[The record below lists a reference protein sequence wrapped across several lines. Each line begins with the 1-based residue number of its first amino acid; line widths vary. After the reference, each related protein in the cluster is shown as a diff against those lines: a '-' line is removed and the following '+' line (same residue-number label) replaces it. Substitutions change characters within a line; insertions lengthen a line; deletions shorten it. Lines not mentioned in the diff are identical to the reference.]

1 LRKPRQVH
9 QVLDAVVTAAGEIFT
24 LSRMGWLLGGVL
36 LGSIIGFVPGIGGRT
51 TLAILLPF
59 IVKMDPASALV
70 LIVGIHAI
78 GNTADTIPAILFG
91 IPGSTSATATVMDG
105 YPMAKKGEAER
116 ALGASFLS
124 SGIGGLIGAF
134 TVLATIP
141 MIRPLVLTFGNP
153 EFFMTAI
160 LAIVMIALLTGGAPV
175 KGLIA
180 GCVGLMIG
188 MIGVAPQTGVQR
200 WTFDQLYLSDG
211 IPLIPI
217 ALGVFAI
224 PELIDMTL
232 GRGGT
237 IARAAPAASISTK
250 WQGVKDVARHWWL
263 LVRSSFLGSW
273 IGILPGI
280 GSGSAIWLAY
290 GHAVQ
295 SSKDRDKFGKGDV
308 RGVIA
313 PEAANNASDAGD
325 WCLTLA
331 FGIPGSATMSLVLA
345 AMLLLGLS
353 AGPKMLTDHLDLTLI
368 IVWSLVLANLMA
380 TGFCFVFARQLA
392 GITKLP
398 VHYLFPVLVVLIF
411 LAAYQSTT
419 DWGDL
424 VALLGFSVIGV
435 CMKRFGW
442 PRPPLIV
449 GIVLQRLAETYF
461 FLTTKLYGFAWLAR
475 PLVIVLFVLI
485 VGTIVHAVMRHS
497 RDQARARA

>member
-1 LRKPRQVH
+1 M
-9 QVLDAVVTAAGEIFT
+9 A
-24 LSRMGWLLGGVL
+24 WLFGGVL
-36 LGSIIGFVPGIGGRT
+36 LGSVIGFVPGIGGRT

-141 MIRPLVLTFGNP
+141 MIRPVVLTFGNP

-224 PELIDMTL
+224 PELVDMTL
-232 GRGGT
+232 GGGGT
-237 IARAAPAASISTK
+237 KIAANAQITGTSTK
-250 WQGVKDVARHWWL
+250 WRGVKDVFAHWWL
-263 LVRSSFLGSW
+263 LVRSSFIGSW

-295 SSKDRDKFGKGDV
+295 SSKDKDNFGKGDV

-353 AGPKMLTDHLDLTLI
+353 PGPKMVTERLDLTLI

-380 TGFCFVFARQLA
+380 TGLCFLFTKQLA

-398 VHYLFPVLVVLIF
+398 VHHLFPVLIVLIF

-424 VALLGFSVIGV
+424 VALLGFSAVGIS
-435 CMKRFGW
+435 MKRFGW

-461 FLTTKLYGFAWLAR
+461 FLTIKLYGYSWLTR
-475 PLVIVLFVLI
+475 PVVIVLFVLT
-485 VGTIVHAVMRHS
+485 VWTIVHAVMRHS
-497 RDQARARA
+497 RDKARAKA

>member
-1 LRKPRQVH
+1 
-9 QVLDAVVTAAGEIFT
+9 VLDAIVTATGEIFT
-24 LSRMGWLLGGVL
+24 ISRMAWLFGGVL
-36 LGSIIGFVPGIGGRT
+36 LGSVIGFVPGIGGRT

-105 YPMAKKGEAER
+105 FPMAKKGEAER

-141 MIRPLVLTFGNP
+141 MIRPVILTFGNP

-224 PELIDMTL
+224 PELVDMTL
-232 GRGGT
+232 GGGGT
-237 IARAAPAASISTK
+237 KIAANAQITGTSTK
-250 WQGVKDVARHWWL
+250 WRGVKDVFEHWWL
-263 LVRSSFLGSW
+263 LVRSSFIGSW

-295 SSKDRDKFGKGDV
+295 SSKDKDNFGKGDV

-353 AGPKMLTDHLDLTLI
+353 PGPKMVTERLDLTLI

-380 TGFCFVFARQLA
+380 TGLCFLFTKQLA

-398 VHYLFPVLVVLIF
+398 VHHLFPVLIVLIF

-424 VALLGFSVIGV
+424 VALLGFSAIGIS
-435 CMKRFGW
+435 MKRFGW

-461 FLTTKLYGFAWLAR
+461 FLTTKLYGFSWLTR
-475 PLVIVLFVLI
+475 PVVIVLFVLT
-485 VGTIVHAVMRHS
+485 VWTIVHAVMRHS
-497 RDQARARA
+497 RDKARAKA

>member
-1 LRKPRQVH
+1 M
-9 QVLDAVVTAAGEIFT
+9 LDAIVTATGEIFT
-24 LSRMGWLLGGVL
+24 ISRMAWLFGGVL
-36 LGSIIGFVPGIGGRT
+36 LGSVIGFVPGIGGRT

-105 YPMAKKGEAER
+105 YPMAKKGEAQR

-141 MIRPLVLTFGNP
+141 MIRPVVLTFGNP

-180 GCVGLMIG
+180 GCAGLMIG

-224 PELIDMTL
+224 PELVDMTL
-232 GRGGT
+232 GGAGT
-237 IARAAPAASISTK
+237 KIAANAQIASTSTK
-250 WQGVKDVARHWWL
+250 WQGVKDVFAHWWL
-263 LVRSSFLGSW
+263 LVRSSFIGSW

-295 SSKDRDKFGKGDV
+295 SSKDKDNFGKGDV

-353 AGPKMLTDHLDLTLI
+353 PGPKMVTERLDLTLI

-380 TGFCFVFARQLA
+380 TGLCFFFTKQLA

-398 VHYLFPVLVVLIF
+398 VHHLFPVLIVLIF

-424 VALLGFSVIGV
+424 VALLGFSAIGIS
-435 CMKRFGW
+435 MKRFGW

-461 FLTTKLYGFAWLAR
+461 FLTTKLYGLSWLTR
-475 PLVIVLFVLI
+475 PVVIILFVLI
-485 VGTIVHAVMRHS
+485 VWTIVHAVMRHS
-497 RDQARARA
+497 RDRARAKA

>member
-1 LRKPRQVH
+1 M
-9 QVLDAVVTAAGEIFT
+9 LDAIVTATGEIFT
-24 LSRMGWLLGGVL
+24 ISRMAWLFGGVL
-36 LGSIIGFVPGIGGRT
+36 LGSVIGFVPGIGGRT

-141 MIRPLVLTFGNP
+141 MIRPVVLTFGNP
-153 EFFMTAI
+153 EFFMTAM

-180 GCVGLMIG
+180 GCAGLMIG

-224 PELIDMTL
+224 PELVDMTL
-232 GRGGT
+232 GGGGT
-237 IARAAPAASISTK
+237 KIAANAQITGTSTK
-250 WQGVKDVARHWWL
+250 WRGVKDVFVHWWL
-263 LVRSSFLGSW
+263 LVRSSFIGSW

-295 SSKDRDKFGKGDV
+295 SSKDKDNFGKGDV

-353 AGPKMLTDHLDLTLI
+353 PGPKMVTERLDLTLVI
-368 IVWSLVLANLMA
+368 IWSLVLANLMA
-380 TGFCFVFARQLA
+380 TGLCFFFTRQLA

-398 VHYLFPVLVVLIF
+398 VHHLFPVLIVLIF

-424 VALLGFSVIGV
+424 VALLGFSAIGIA
-435 CMKRFGW
+435 MKRFGW

-461 FLTTKLYGFAWLAR
+461 FLTTKLYGFSWLTR
-475 PLVIVLFVLI
+475 PVVIVLFVLI
-485 VGTIVHAVMRHS
+485 VWTIVHAIRRHS
-497 RDQARARA
+497 RDQARVKA

>member
-1 LRKPRQVH
+1 
-9 QVLDAVVTAAGEIFT
+9 VLDAIVTATGEIFT
-24 LSRMGWLLGGVL
+24 ISRMAWLFGGVL
-36 LGSIIGFVPGIGGRT
+36 LGSVIGFVPGIGGRT

-105 YPMAKKGEAER
+105 FPMAKKGEAER

-141 MIRPLVLTFGNP
+141 MIRPVILTFGNP

-224 PELIDMTL
+224 PELVDMTL
-232 GRGGT
+232 GGGGT
-237 IARAAPAASISTK
+237 KIAANAQITGTSTK
-250 WQGVKDVARHWWL
+250 WRGVKDVFEHWWL
-263 LVRSSFLGSW
+263 LVRSSFIGSW

-295 SSKDRDKFGKGDV
+295 SSKDKDSFGKGDV

-353 AGPKMLTDHLDLTLI
+353 PGPKMVTERLDLTLI

-380 TGFCFVFARQLA
+380 TGLCFLFTKQLA

-398 VHYLFPVLVVLIF
+398 VHHLFPVLIVLIF

-424 VALLGFSVIGV
+424 VALLGFSAVGIS
-435 CMKRFGW
+435 MKRFGW

-461 FLTTKLYGFAWLAR
+461 FLTTKLYGFSWLTR
-475 PLVIVLFVLI
+475 PVVIVLFVLT
-485 VGTIVHAVMRHS
+485 VWTIVHAVMRHS
-497 RDQARARA
+497 RDKARAKA

>member
-1 LRKPRQVH
+1 M
-9 QVLDAVVTAAGEIFT
+9 LDAIAVATGEIFT
-24 LSRMGWLLGGVL
+24 LSRLAWLFGGVI
-36 LGSIIGFVPGIGGRT
+36 LGSVIGFIPGIGGRV

-91 IPGSTSATATVMDG
+91 IPGSTSATATVLDG
-105 YPMAKKGEAER
+105 YPMAKQGNAER
-116 ALGASFLS
+116 AFGASFVA
-124 SGIGGLIGAF
+124 SGLGGLIGAF
-134 TVLATIP
+134 TVLATIQV
-141 MIRPLVLTFGNP
+141 IRPLVLTFGNP

-180 GCVGLMIG
+180 GALGLLIG
-188 MIGVAPQTGVQR
+188 MIGDAPQTGVQR
-200 WTFDQLYLSDG
+200 WTFGELYLSDG
-211 IPLIPI
+211 ISLIPI
-217 ALGVFAI
+217 ALGIFAV

-232 GRGGT
+232 GGKGAK
-237 IARAAPAASISTK
+237 ISAAVTRNGSSTK
-250 WQGVKDVARHWWL
+250 WQGVKDVATHWWL
-263 LVRSSFLGSW
+263 LVRSSFIGSW

-280 GSGSAIWLAY
+280 GSASAIWFAY
-290 GHAVQ
+290 AHAVQ
-295 SSKDRDKFGKGDV
+295 TSKGKDSFGKGDV

-345 AMLLLGLS
+345 AMLLLGLPP
-353 AGPKMLTDHLDLTLI
+353 GPQMLTDHLHLTLV

-380 TGFCFVFARQLA
+380 TGLCFLFTRQLA

-398 VHYLFPVLVVLIF
+398 VHFLFPVLVVLIF
-411 LAAYQSTT
+411 LAAYQSTA

-424 VALLGFSVIGV
+424 IALLGFSAIGV

-449 GIVLQRLAETYF
+449 GMVLQRLAETYF
-461 FLTTKLYGFAWLAR
+461 FLTTKLYGASWLTR
-475 PLVIVLFVLI
+475 PVVIVLFILI
-485 VGTIVHAVMRHS
+485 VWTVVHAVVRQS
-497 RDQARARA
+497 REKARA

>member
-1 LRKPRQVH
+1 VF
-9 QVLDAVVTAAGEIFT
+9 DAVVTATGEIFT
-24 LSRMGWLLGGVL
+24 LSRMAWLFGGVL
-36 LGSIIGFVPGIGGRT
+36 LGSVIGFVPGIGGRT

-141 MIRPLVLTFGNP
+141 MIRPVVLTFGNP

-224 PELIDMTL
+224 PELVDMTL
-232 GRGGT
+232 GGT
-237 IARAAPAASISTK
+237 GTKIAANAQITGTSTK
-250 WQGVKDVARHWWL
+250 WRGVKDVFAHWWL
-263 LVRSSFLGSW
+263 LVRSSFIGSW

-295 SSKDRDKFGKGDV
+295 SSKDKDNFGKGDV

-353 AGPKMLTDHLDLTLI
+353 PGPKMVTERLDLTLI

-380 TGFCFVFARQLA
+380 TGLCFFFTRQLA

-398 VHYLFPVLVVLIF
+398 VHHLFPVLIVLIF

-424 VALLGFSVIGV
+424 VALLGFSAIGIS
-435 CMKRFGW
+435 MKRFGW

-461 FLTTKLYGFAWLAR
+461 FLTTKLYGFSWLTR
-475 PLVIVLFVLI
+475 PVVIILFVLT
-485 VGTIVHAVMRHS
+485 VWTIVHAVMRHS
-497 RDQARARA
+497 RDKARAKA

>member
-1 LRKPRQVH
+1 M
-9 QVLDAVVTAAGEIFT
+9 LDAIVIATGEIFT
-24 LSRMGWLLGGVL
+24 LNRLAWLFGGVL
-36 LGSIIGFVPGIGGRT
+36 LGSVVGFIPGIGGRA

-116 ALGASFLS
+116 ALGASFVS
-124 SGIGGLIGAF
+124 SGVGGLIGAF

-141 MIRPLVLTFGNP
+141 MILPLVLTFGNP

-160 LAIVMIALLTGGAPV
+160 LAIVMIGLLTGGAPV

-180 GCVGLMIG
+180 GCLGLLIG
-188 MIGVAPQTGVQR
+188 MIGDAPQTGVQR

-211 IPLIPI
+211 IPLIPV

-232 GRGGT
+232 GGGGT
-237 IARAAPAASISTK
+237 KIAHDGLIASISTK
-250 WQGVKDVARHWWL
+250 WQGVKDVAQHWWL

-290 GHAVQ
+290 GHAIQ
-295 SSKDRDKFGKGDV
+295 SSKDKDNFGKGDV

-345 AMLLLGLS
+345 AMLLLGLTP
-353 AGPKMLTDHLDLTLI
+353 GPKMLTEHLDLTLI
-368 IVWSLVLANLMA
+368 IVWSLVLANVMA
-380 TGFCFVFARQLA
+380 TGLCFFFTRQLA

-398 VHYLFPVLVVLIF
+398 VHHLFPVLIVLIF
-411 LAAYQSTT
+411 LAAFQSTA

-424 VALLGFSVIGV
+424 VTLLGFSVIGIS
-435 CMKRFGW
+435 MKRFGW

-449 GIVLQRLAETYF
+449 GLVLQRLAETYF
-461 FLTTKLYGFAWLAR
+461 FLTTKLYGISWLTRPIVIILFALT
-475 PLVIVLFVLI
+475 

-497 RDQARARA
+497 KARA

>member
-1 LRKPRQVH
+1 M
-9 QVLDAVVTAAGEIFT
+9 LDAIVTATGEIFT
-24 LSRMGWLLGGVL
+24 ISRMAWLFGGVL
-36 LGSIIGFVPGIGGRT
+36 LGSVIGFVPGIGGRT

-105 YPMAKKGEAER
+105 FPMAKKGEAER

-141 MIRPLVLTFGNP
+141 MIRPVILTFGNP

-224 PELIDMTL
+224 PELVDMTL
-232 GRGGT
+232 GGGGT
-237 IARAAPAASISTK
+237 KIAANAQITGTSTK
-250 WQGVKDVARHWWL
+250 WRGVKDVFEHWWL
-263 LVRSSFLGSW
+263 LVRSSFIGSW

-295 SSKDRDKFGKGDV
+295 SSKDKDSFGKGDV

-353 AGPKMLTDHLDLTLI
+353 PGPKMVTERLDLTLI

-380 TGFCFVFARQLA
+380 TGLCFLFTKQLA

-398 VHYLFPVLVVLIF
+398 VHHLFPVLIVLIF

-424 VALLGFSVIGV
+424 VALLGFSAVGIS
-435 CMKRFGW
+435 MKRFGW

-461 FLTTKLYGFAWLAR
+461 FLTTKLYGFSWLTR
-475 PLVIVLFVLI
+475 PVVIVLFVLT
-485 VGTIVHAVMRHS
+485 VWTIVHAVMRHS
-497 RDQARARA
+497 RDKARAKA

>member
-1 LRKPRQVH
+1 M
-9 QVLDAVVTAAGEIFT
+9 LDAIVTATGEIFT
-24 LSRMGWLLGGVL
+24 ISRMGWLFGGVL
-36 LGSIIGFVPGIGGRT
+36 LGSVIGFVPGIGGRT

-141 MIRPLVLTFGNP
+141 MIRPVVLTFGNP

-224 PELIDMTL
+224 PELVDMTL
-232 GRGGT
+232 GGGGT
-237 IARAAPAASISTK
+237 KIAANAQIAGTSTK
-250 WQGVKDVARHWWL
+250 WRGVKDVFEHWWL
-263 LVRSSFLGSW
+263 LVRSSFIGSW

-295 SSKDRDKFGKGDV
+295 SSKDKDNFGKGDV

-353 AGPKMLTDHLDLTLI
+353 PGPKMVTERLDLTLI

-380 TGFCFVFARQLA
+380 TGLCFFFTKQLA

-398 VHYLFPVLVVLIF
+398 VHHLFPVLIVLIF

-424 VALLGFSVIGV
+424 VALLGFSAIGIS
-435 CMKRFGW
+435 MKRFGW

-461 FLTTKLYGFAWLAR
+461 FLTTKLYGFSWLTR
-475 PLVIVLFVLI
+475 PVVIILFVLT
-485 VGTIVHAVMRHS
+485 VWTIVHAVMRHS
-497 RDQARARA
+497 RDRRARAKA

>member
-1 LRKPRQVH
+1 VF
-9 QVLDAVVTAAGEIFT
+9 DAVVTATGEIFT
-24 LSRMGWLLGGVL
+24 LSRMAWLFGGVL
-36 LGSIIGFVPGIGGRT
+36 LGSVIGFVPGIGGRT

-141 MIRPLVLTFGNP
+141 MIRPVVLTFGNP

-224 PELIDMTL
+224 PELVDMTL
-232 GRGGT
+232 GGSGT
-237 IARAAPAASISTK
+237 KIAANAQITGTSTK
-250 WQGVKDVARHWWL
+250 WRGVKDVFAHWWL
-263 LVRSSFLGSW
+263 LVRSSFIGSW

-295 SSKDRDKFGKGDV
+295 SSKNKDNFGKGDV

-353 AGPKMLTDHLDLTLI
+353 PGPKMVTERLDLTLI

-380 TGFCFVFARQLA
+380 TGLCFFFTRQLA

-398 VHYLFPVLVVLIF
+398 VHHLFPVLIVLIF

-424 VALLGFSVIGV
+424 VALLGFSAIGIS
-435 CMKRFGW
+435 MKRFGW

-461 FLTTKLYGFAWLAR
+461 FLTTKLYGFSWLTR
-475 PLVIVLFVLI
+475 PVVIVLFVLI
-485 VGTIVHAVMRHS
+485 VWTIVHAVMRHS
-497 RDQARARA
+497 RDKARAKA

>member
-1 LRKPRQVH
+1 M
-9 QVLDAVVTAAGEIFT
+9 LDAIVTATGEIFT
-24 LSRMGWLLGGVL
+24 ISRMGWLFGGVL
-36 LGSIIGFVPGIGGRT
+36 LGSVIGFVPGIGGRT

-105 YPMAKKGEAER
+105 YPMAKKGEAQR

-141 MIRPLVLTFGNP
+141 MIRPVVLTFGNP
-153 EFFMTAI
+153 EFFMTAM

-180 GCVGLMIG
+180 GCAGLMIG

-224 PELIDMTL
+224 PELVDMTL
-232 GRGGT
+232 GGT
-237 IARAAPAASISTK
+237 GTKIAANAQITSTSTK
-250 WQGVKDVARHWWL
+250 WRGVKDVFAHWWL
-263 LVRSSFLGSW
+263 LVRSSFIGSW

-295 SSKDRDKFGKGDV
+295 SSKDKDNFGKGDV

-353 AGPKMLTDHLDLTLI
+353 PGPKMVTERLDLTLI

-380 TGFCFVFARQLA
+380 TGLCFLFTRQLA

-398 VHYLFPVLVVLIF
+398 VHHLFPVLIVLIF

-424 VALLGFSVIGV
+424 VALLGFSAIGIS
-435 CMKRFGW
+435 MKRFGW

-461 FLTTKLYGFAWLAR
+461 FLTTKLSGLSWLTR
-475 PLVIVLFVLI
+475 PVVIVLFVLT
-485 VGTIVHAVMRHS
+485 VWTIVHAVMRHS
-497 RDQARARA
+497 RDRVRAKA

>member
-1 LRKPRQVH
+1 M
-9 QVLDAVVTAAGEIFT
+9 LDAIVTATGEIFT
-24 LSRMGWLLGGVL
+24 ISRMAWLFGGVL
-36 LGSIIGFVPGIGGRT
+36 LGSVIGFVPGIGGRT

-141 MIRPLVLTFGNP
+141 MIRPVVLTFGNP

-224 PELIDMTL
+224 PELVDMTL
-232 GRGGT
+232 GGGGT
-237 IARAAPAASISTK
+237 KIAANAQITGTSTK
-250 WQGVKDVARHWWL
+250 WRGVKDVFAHWWL
-263 LVRSSFLGSW
+263 LVRSSFIGSW

-295 SSKDRDKFGKGDV
+295 SSKDKDNFGKGDV

-353 AGPKMLTDHLDLTLI
+353 PGPKMVTERLDLTLI

-380 TGFCFVFARQLA
+380 TGLCFLFTRQLA

-398 VHYLFPVLVVLIF
+398 VHHLFPVLIVLIF

-424 VALLGFSVIGV
+424 VALLGFSAIGIS
-435 CMKRFGW
+435 MKRFGW

-461 FLTTKLYGFAWLAR
+461 FLTIKLYGFSWLTR
-475 PLVIVLFVLI
+475 PVVIVLFVLT
-485 VGTIVHAVMRHS
+485 VWTIVHAVMRHS
-497 RDQARARA
+497 RDKARAKA

>member
-1 LRKPRQVH
+1 
-9 QVLDAVVTAAGEIFT
+9 
-24 LSRMGWLLGGVL
+24 M
-36 LGSIIGFVPGIGGRT
+36 
-51 TLAILLPF
+51 
-59 IVKMDPASALV
+59 
-70 LIVGIHAI
+70 
-78 GNTADTIPAILFG
+78 
-91 IPGSTSATATVMDG
+91 
-105 YPMAKKGEAER
+105 
-116 ALGASFLS
+116 GASFLS

-141 MIRPLVLTFGNP
+141 MIRPIILTFGNP

-180 GCVGLMIG
+180 GCAGLMIG
-188 MIGVAPQTGVQR
+188 MIGVAPQTGVER
-200 WTFDQLYLSDG
+200 WTFSQLYLSDG

-224 PELIDMTL
+224 PELVDMTL
-232 GRGGT
+232 GGAG
-237 IARAAPAASISTK
+237 IKISANAQMASTSTK
-250 WQGVKDVARHWWL
+250 WQGVKDVFEHWWL
-263 LVRSSFLGSW
+263 LVRSSFIGSW

-280 GSGSAIWLAY
+280 GSSSAIWLAY

-295 SSKDRDKFGKGDV
+295 SSKEKDSFGKGDV

-345 AMLLLGLS
+345 AMVLLGLS

-380 TGFCFVFARQLA
+380 TGLCFVFARQLA

-424 VALLGFSVIGV
+424 VALLGFSVIGIS
-435 CMKRFGW
+435 MKRLGW

-449 GIVLQRLAETYF
+449 GIVLQHLAETYF
-461 FLTTKLYGFAWLAR
+461 FLTTKLYGSAWLKR
-475 PLVIVLFVLI
+475 PVVIVLFVLTI
-485 VGTIVHAVMRHS
+485 WTIVHAVMRQS
-497 RDQARARA
+497 RNKTKAKA

>member
-1 LRKPRQVH
+1 M
-9 QVLDAVVTAAGEIFT
+9 LDAIVTATGEIFT
-24 LSRMGWLLGGVL
+24 ISRMGWLFGGVL
-36 LGSIIGFVPGIGGRT
+36 LGSVIGFVPGIGGRT

-105 YPMAKKGEAER
+105 YPMGKKGEAER

-141 MIRPLVLTFGNP
+141 MIRPVILTFGNP

-180 GCVGLMIG
+180 GCAGLMIG
-188 MIGVAPQTGVQR
+188 MIGVAPQTGVER
-200 WTFDQLYLSDG
+200 WTFNQLYLSDG

-224 PELIDMTL
+224 PELVDMTL
-232 GRGGT
+232 GGGET
-237 IARAAPAASISTK
+237 KIAATAQITGTSTK
-250 WQGVKDVARHWWL
+250 WRGVKDVFEHWWL
-263 LVRSSFLGSW
+263 LVRSSFIGSW

-295 SSKDRDKFGKGDV
+295 TSKDKDNFGKGDV

-345 AMLLLGLS
+345 AMVLLGLP

-380 TGFCFVFARQLA
+380 TGLCFVFAKQLA

-398 VHYLFPVLVVLIF
+398 VHYLFPVLIVLIF

-424 VALLGFSVIGV
+424 VALLGFSLIGV
-435 CMKRFGW
+435 SMKRFGW

-461 FLTTKLYGFAWLAR
+461 FLTTKLYGFSWLTR
-475 PLVIVLFVLI
+475 PVVIVLFILI
-485 VGTIVHAVMRHS
+485 VWTIVHAVMRHS
-497 RDQARARA
+497 REKARAKA

>member
-1 LRKPRQVH
+1 V
-9 QVLDAVVTAAGEIFT
+9 I
-24 LSRMGWLLGGVL
+24 
-36 LGSIIGFVPGIGGRT
+36 
-51 TLAILLPF
+51 
-59 IVKMDPASALV
+59 
-70 LIVGIHAI
+70 
-78 GNTADTIPAILFG
+78 
-91 IPGSTSATATVMDG
+91 
-105 YPMAKKGEAER
+105 
-116 ALGASFLS
+116 
-124 SGIGGLIGAF
+124 
-134 TVLATIP
+134 
-141 MIRPLVLTFGNP
+141 LTFGNP

-180 GCVGLMIG
+180 GCAGLMIG
-188 MIGVAPQTGVQR
+188 MIGVAPQTGVER
-200 WTFDQLYLSDG
+200 WTFNQLYLADG

-224 PELIDMTL
+224 PELVDMTL
-232 GRGGT
+232 GGGGT
-237 IARAAPAASISTK
+237 KIAATAQITGTSTK
-250 WQGVKDVARHWWL
+250 WRGVKDVFEHWWL
-263 LVRSSFLGSW
+263 LVRSSFIGSW

-295 SSKDRDKFGKGDV
+295 TSKDKDNFGKGDV

-345 AMLLLGLS
+345 AMVLLGLP

-380 TGFCFVFARQLA
+380 TGLCFAFTRQLG

-398 VHYLFPVLVVLIF
+398 VHSLFPVLIVLIF

-424 VALLGFSVIGV
+424 VALLGFSLIGV
-435 CMKRFGW
+435 SMKRFGW

-461 FLTTKLYGFAWLAR
+461 FLTTKLYGFSWLTR
-475 PLVIVLFVLI
+475 PVVIVLFILI
-485 VGTIVHAVMRHS
+485 VWTIVHAVMRHS
-497 RDQARARA
+497 REKARAKA

>member
-1 LRKPRQVH
+1 M
-9 QVLDAVVTAAGEIFT
+9 LDAIVTATGEIFT
-24 LSRMGWLLGGVL
+24 ISRIAWLFGGVL
-36 LGSIIGFVPGIGGRT
+36 LGSVIGFVPGIGGRT

-141 MIRPLVLTFGNP
+141 MIRPVVLTFGNP

-224 PELIDMTL
+224 PELVDMTL
-232 GRGGT
+232 GGGGT
-237 IARAAPAASISTK
+237 KIAANAQIASTSTK
-250 WQGVKDVARHWWL
+250 WRGVKDVFAHWWL
-263 LVRSSFLGSW
+263 LVRSSFIGSW

-295 SSKDRDKFGKGDV
+295 SSKDKDNFSKGDV

-353 AGPKMLTDHLDLTLI
+353 PGPKMVTERLDLTLI

-380 TGFCFVFARQLA
+380 TGLCFLFTKQLA

-398 VHYLFPVLVVLIF
+398 VHHLFPVLIVLIF

-424 VALLGFSVIGV
+424 VALLGFSAIGIS
-435 CMKRFGW
+435 MKRFGW

-461 FLTTKLYGFAWLAR
+461 FLTIKLYGYSWLTR
-475 PLVIVLFVLI
+475 PVVIVLFVLT
-485 VGTIVHAVMRHS
+485 VWTIVHAVMRHS
-497 RDQARARA
+497 RDKARAKA

>member
-1 LRKPRQVH
+1 M
-9 QVLDAVVTAAGEIFT
+9 LDAIATATGEIFT
-24 LSRMGWLLGGVL
+24 ISRMAWLFGGVL
-36 LGSIIGFVPGIGGRT
+36 LGSVIGFVPGIGGRT

-105 YPMAKKGEAER
+105 YPMAKKGEAQR

-141 MIRPLVLTFGNP
+141 MIRPVVLTFGNP

-180 GCVGLMIG
+180 GCAGLMIG

-224 PELIDMTL
+224 PELVDMTL
-232 GRGGT
+232 GGGGT
-237 IARAAPAASISTK
+237 KIAANAQIAGTSTK
-250 WQGVKDVARHWWL
+250 WRGVKDVFAHWWL
-263 LVRSSFLGSW
+263 LVRSSFIGSW

-295 SSKDRDKFGKGDV
+295 SSKDKDNFGKGDV

-353 AGPKMLTDHLDLTLI
+353 PGPKMVTERLDLTLI

-380 TGFCFVFARQLA
+380 TGLCFLFTRQLA

-398 VHYLFPVLVVLIF
+398 VHHLFPVLIVLIF

-424 VALLGFSVIGV
+424 VALLGFSAIGIS
-435 CMKRFGW
+435 MKRFGW

-461 FLTTKLYGFAWLAR
+461 FLTIKLYGYSWLTR
-475 PLVIVLFVLI
+475 PVVIVLFVLT
-485 VGTIVHAVMRHS
+485 VWTIVHAVMRHS
-497 RDQARARA
+497 RDKARAKA

>member
-1 LRKPRQVH
+1 LF
-9 QVLDAVVTAAGEIFT
+9 DAVISATEQVFT
-24 LSRMGWLLGGVL
+24 LSRIAWLLGGVL
-36 LGSIIGFVPGIGGRT
+36 LGSLIGFIPGIGGRV

-116 ALGASFLS
+116 AFGASFLS

-180 GCVGLMIG
+180 GCAGLLIG

-200 WTFDQLYLSDG
+200 WTFDQLYLSEDL
-211 IPLIPI
+211 PLIPI

-232 GRGGT
+232 GGNETKISAYTQT
-237 IARAAPAASISTK
+237 ISTSTK
-250 WQGVKDVARHWWL
+250 WQGVKDVFQHWWL
-263 LVRSSFLGSW
+263 LVRSSFIGSW

-280 GSGSAIWLAY
+280 GSSSAIWLAY

-295 SSKDRDKFGKGDV
+295 TSKDKENFGKGDV

-345 AMLLLGLS
+345 AMVLLGLS
-353 AGPKMLTDHLDLTLI
+353 AGPKMLTDHLDLTLV

-380 TGFCFVFARQLA
+380 TGLCFLFARQLA

-398 VHYLFPVLVVLIF
+398 VHYLFPVLIVLIF

-424 VALLGFSVIGV
+424 VTLLAFSVIGV
-435 CMKRFGW
+435 SMKRFGW

-461 FLTTKLYGFAWLAR
+461 FLTIKLYGSSWLTR
-475 PLVIVLFVLI
+475 PIVIVLFVLI
-485 VGTIVHAVMRHS
+485 IWTIVHAVKRHA
-497 RDQARARA
+497 RGQAKAKEKA

>member
-1 LRKPRQVH
+1 M
-9 QVLDAVVTAAGEIFT
+9 ATGEVFT
-24 LSRMGWLLGGVL
+24 LSRLAWLLGGVL
-36 LGSIIGFVPGIGGRT
+36 LGSVIGFIPGIGGRVT
-51 TLAILLPF
+51 IAILLPF
-59 IVKMDPASALV
+59 IVKLDPATALV

-116 ALGASFLS
+116 AFGASFVA
-124 SGIGGLIGAF
+124 SGLGGLIGAF
-134 TVLATIP
+134 TVLLTIP
-141 MIRPLVLTFGNP
+141 VIRPLVLTFGNP

-175 KGLIA
+175 KGLAA
-180 GCVGLMIG
+180 GGIGLMIG
-188 MIGVAPQTGVQR
+188 MIGDAPQTGVER

-211 IPLIPI
+211 ISLIPI
-217 ALGVFAI
+217 ALGIFAI

-232 GRGGT
+232 GGSEKMISANVANMST
-237 IARAAPAASISTK
+237 STK
-250 WQGVKDVARHWWL
+250 WRGVKDVFEHRWL
-263 LVRSSFLGSW
+263 LVRSSLLGSW
-273 IGILPGI
+273 IGILPGL
-280 GSGSAIWLAY
+280 GSSTAIWLAY

-295 SSKDRDKFGKGDV
+295 TGKDKENFGKGDV

-345 AMLLLGLS
+345 AMVLLGLS
-353 AGPKMLTDHLDLTLI
+353 AGPKMLTEHLDLTLV

-380 TGFCFVFARQLA
+380 TGLCFLFTKQLA

-398 VHYLFPVLVVLIF
+398 VHFLFPVLVVIIF
-411 LAAYQSTT
+411 LAAYQTT
-419 DWGDL
+419 ADWGDL
-424 VALLGFSVIGV
+424 VALLGFSTIGV
-435 CMKRFGW
+435 SMKRLGW

-461 FLTTKLYGFAWLAR
+461 FLTTKLYGSAWLTR
-475 PLVIVLFVLI
+475 PVVIVLFVLTAW
-485 VGTIVHAVMRHS
+485 TIIHVVT
-497 RDQARARA
+497 RDARNRAKAKT

>member
-1 LRKPRQVH
+1 
-9 QVLDAVVTAAGEIFT
+9 VLDAVVTATGEIFT
-24 LSRMGWLLGGVL
+24 LSRLAWLFGGVL
-36 LGSIIGFVPGIGGRT
+36 LGSVIGFVPGIGGRA

-59 IVKMDPASALV
+59 IVKMDPASAMV

-116 ALGASFLS
+116 ALGASFMS

-175 KGLIA
+175 KGLVA
-180 GCVGLMIG
+180 GCLGLMIG

-224 PELIDMTL
+224 PELVDMTL
-232 GRGGT
+232 GGEGKR
-237 IARAAPAASISTK
+237 IARDAAIRSMSTK
-250 WQGVKDVARHWWL
+250 WQGVKDVAAHWWL

-280 GSGSAIWLAY
+280 GSASAIWLAY

-295 SSKDRDKFGKGDV
+295 TSKDRDNFGKGDV

-345 AMLLLGLS
+345 AMLLLGLTP
-353 AGPKMLTDHLDLTLI
+353 GPKMLTERLDLTLI

-380 TGFCFVFARQLA
+380 TGLCFAFTRQLA

-398 VHYLFPVLVVLIF
+398 VHHLFPVLVVLIF
-411 LAAYQSTT
+411 LAAFQSTA

-424 VALLGFSVIGV
+424 VALLGFSVIGI

-461 FLTTKLYGFAWLAR
+461 FLTTKLYGYSWLTR
-475 PLVIVLFVLI
+475 PVVIILFVLTI
-485 VGTIVHAVMRHS
+485 LTIVHAVRRHA
-497 RDQARARA
+497 RDQKARA

>member
-1 LRKPRQVH
+1 M
-9 QVLDAVVTAAGEIFT
+9 LDAIVTATGEIFT
-24 LSRMGWLLGGVL
+24 ISRMAWLFGGVL
-36 LGSIIGFVPGIGGRT
+36 LGSVIGFVPGIGGRT

-105 YPMAKKGEAER
+105 YPMAKKGEAQR

-141 MIRPLVLTFGNP
+141 MIRPVVLTFGNP

-180 GCVGLMIG
+180 GCAGLMIG

-224 PELIDMTL
+224 PELVDMTL
-232 GRGGT
+232 GGGGT
-237 IARAAPAASISTK
+237 KIAANAQITGTSTK
-250 WQGVKDVARHWWL
+250 WRGVKDVFAHWWL
-263 LVRSSFLGSW
+263 LVRSSFIGSW

-295 SSKDRDKFGKGDV
+295 SSKDKDNFGKGDV

-353 AGPKMLTDHLDLTLI
+353 PGPKMVTERLDLTLI

-380 TGFCFVFARQLA
+380 TGLCFFFTKQLA

-398 VHYLFPVLVVLIF
+398 VHHLFPVLIVLIF

-424 VALLGFSVIGV
+424 VALLGFSAIGIS
-435 CMKRFGW
+435 MKRFGW

-461 FLTTKLYGFAWLAR
+461 FLTTKLYGLSWLTR
-475 PLVIVLFVLI
+475 PVVIILFVLT
-485 VGTIVHAVMRHS
+485 VWTIVHAVMRHS
-497 RDQARARA
+497 RDKARAKA

>member
-1 LRKPRQVH
+1 
-9 QVLDAVVTAAGEIFT
+9 
-24 LSRMGWLLGGVL
+24 
-36 LGSIIGFVPGIGGRT
+36 
-51 TLAILLPF
+51 
-59 IVKMDPASALV
+59 
-70 LIVGIHAI
+70 
-78 GNTADTIPAILFG
+78 
-91 IPGSTSATATVMDG
+91 MDG

-180 GCVGLMIG
+180 GCAGLMIG
-188 MIGVAPQTGVQR
+188 MIGVAPQTGVTR

-211 IPLIPI
+211 LPLIPI
-217 ALGVFAI
+217 ALGIFAI
-224 PELIDMTL
+224 PELVDMTL
-232 GRGGT
+232 GGQGAKISAYAQSMSR
-237 IARAAPAASISTK
+237 STK
-250 WQGVKDVARHWWL
+250 WQGVKDVAQHWWL

-295 SSKDRDKFGKGDV
+295 SSNNKDNFGKGDV

-345 AMLLLGLS
+345 AMVLLGLS

-380 TGFCFVFARQLA
+380 TGLCFLFARQLA

-398 VHYLFPVLVVLIF
+398 VHYLFPVLIVLIF

-424 VALLGFSVIGV
+424 VALLGFSLIGI
-435 CMKRFGW
+435 CMKQFGW

-461 FLTTKLYGFAWLAR
+461 FLTIKLYGYSWLTR
-475 PLVIVLFVLI
+475 PVVIVLFILI
-485 VGTIVHAVMRHS
+485 VWTIVHAVRRHT
-497 RDQARARA
+497 RDQAKAKA

>member
-1 LRKPRQVH
+1 M
-9 QVLDAVVTAAGEIFT
+9 LDAIVTATGEIFT
-24 LSRMGWLLGGVL
+24 FSRIGWLFGGVL
-36 LGSIIGFVPGIGGRT
+36 LGSVIGFVPGIGGRT

-188 MIGVAPQTGVQR
+188 MVGVAPQTGVQR

-224 PELIDMTL
+224 PELVDMTL
-232 GRGGT
+232 GGGGT
-237 IARAAPAASISTK
+237 KVAAKGPRSSASSK
-250 WQGVKDVARHWWL
+250 WRGVRDVFEHWWL
-263 LVRSSFLGSW
+263 LVRSSFIGSW

-295 SSKDRDKFGKGDV
+295 SSKNKDNFGKGDV

-325 WCLTLA
+325 WCLTLG

-345 AMLLLGLS
+345 AMVLLGLP
-353 AGPKMLTDHLDLTLI
+353 AGPKMLTERLDLTLV

-380 TGFCFVFARQLA
+380 TGLCFVFARQLA

-398 VHYLFPVLVVLIF
+398 VHYLFPVLIVLIF

-424 VALLGFSVIGV
+424 VALLGFSLIGIS
-435 CMKRFGW
+435 MKRFGW

-461 FLTTKLYGFAWLAR
+461 FLTIKLYGFSWLAR
-475 PLVIVLFVLI
+475 PVVIVLFVLI
-485 VGTIVHAVMRHS
+485 VWTIVHAVMRHH
-497 RDQARARA
+497 REKAKAKA

>member
-1 LRKPRQVH
+1 M
-9 QVLDAVVTAAGEIFT
+9 LDAIATATGEIFT
-24 LSRMGWLLGGVL
+24 ISRMAWLFGGVL
-36 LGSIIGFVPGIGGRT
+36 LGSVIGFVPGIGGRT

-105 YPMAKKGEAER
+105 YPMAKKGEAQR

-141 MIRPLVLTFGNP
+141 MIRPVVLTFGNP

-175 KGLIA
+175 KGLIV

-224 PELIDMTL
+224 PELVDMTL
-232 GRGGT
+232 GGEGT
-237 IARAAPAASISTK
+237 KIAANAQITGTSTK
-250 WQGVKDVARHWWL
+250 WRGVKDVFAHWWL
-263 LVRSSFLGSW
+263 LVRSSFIGSW

-295 SSKDRDKFGKGDV
+295 SSKDKDNFGKGDV

-353 AGPKMLTDHLDLTLI
+353 PGPKMVTERLDLTLI

-380 TGFCFVFARQLA
+380 TGLCFLFTRQLA

-398 VHYLFPVLVVLIF
+398 VHHLFPVLIVLIF

-424 VALLGFSVIGV
+424 VALLGFSAIGIS
-435 CMKRFGW
+435 MKRFGW

-461 FLTTKLYGFAWLAR
+461 FLTIKLYGYSWLTR
-475 PLVIVLFVLI
+475 PVVIVLFVLT
-485 VGTIVHAVMRHS
+485 VWTIVHAVMRHS
-497 RDQARARA
+497 RDMARAKA

>member
-1 LRKPRQVH
+1 
-9 QVLDAVVTAAGEIFT
+9 VLDAIVTASAEVFT
-24 LSRMGWLLGGVL
+24 LSRLAWLFGGVL
-36 LGSIIGFVPGIGGRT
+36 LGSVIGFVPGIGGRV

-116 ALGASFLS
+116 AFGASFLS

-180 GCVGLMIG
+180 GCVGLLIG

-224 PELIDMTL
+224 PELVDMTL
-232 GRGGT
+232 GASGT
-237 IARAAPAASISTK
+237 KSAANRQIRSTSTK
-250 WQGVKDVARHWWL
+250 WQGVKDVFQHWWL

-280 GSGSAIWLAY
+280 GSSSAIWLAY

-295 SSKDRDKFGKGDV
+295 SSKNKDNFGKGDV

-331 FGIPGSATMSLVLA
+331 FGIPGSATMSLILA
-345 AMLLLGLS
+345 AMVLLGLS

-380 TGFCFVFARQLA
+380 TGLCFAFAGQLA

-398 VHYLFPVLVVLIF
+398 VRYLFPVLIVLIF
-411 LAAYQSTT
+411 LAAYQATT

-424 VALLGFSVIGV
+424 VTLLGFSLIGIS
-435 CMKRFGW
+435 MKRFGW

-461 FLTTKLYGFAWLAR
+461 FLTTKLYGSSWLTR
-475 PLVIVLFVLI
+475 PMVIVLFVLI
-485 VGTIVHAVMRHS
+485 VWTIVHAVKRHS
-497 RDQARARA
+497 REKARAKA

>member
-1 LRKPRQVH
+1 M
-9 QVLDAVVTAAGEIFT
+9 LDAVTTATEEIFT
-24 LSRMGWLLGGVL
+24 VSRLAWLFGGVL
-36 LGSIIGFVPGIGGRT
+36 LGSVIGFIPGIGGRT

-116 ALGASFLS
+116 AFGASFLS

-180 GCVGLMIG
+180 GCVGLLIG
-188 MIGVAPQTGVQR
+188 MIGDAPQTGVQR
-200 WTFDQLYLSDG
+200 WTFGQLYLSDG

-232 GRGGT
+232 GGGGT
-237 IARAAPAASISTK
+237 KIARGAPLTSISTK
-250 WQGVKDVARHWWL
+250 WRGVKDVAEHWWL
-263 LVRSSFLGSW
+263 LVRSSLLGSW

-280 GSGSAIWLAY
+280 GSGTAIWLAY

-295 SSKDRDKFGKGDV
+295 TSKDKDNFGKGDV

-345 AMLLLGLS
+345 AMLLLGLPP
-353 AGPKMLTDHLDLTLI
+353 GPKMLTDHLHLTLI

-380 TGFCFVFARQLA
+380 TGLCFAFARQLA

-411 LAAYQSTT
+411 LAAFQSTA

-424 VALLGFSVIGV
+424 VTLLGFSLIGI

-461 FLTTKLYGFAWLAR
+461 FLTTKLYGISWLTRPIVIILFALTVW
-475 PLVIVLFVLI
+475 
-485 VGTIVHAVMRHS
+485 TIVHAVMRHA
-497 RDQARARA
+497 RDKARA

>member
-1 LRKPRQVH
+1 V
-9 QVLDAVVTAAGEIFT
+9 
-24 LSRMGWLLGGVL
+24 
-36 LGSIIGFVPGIGGRT
+36 IGFVPGIGGRT

-141 MIRPLVLTFGNP
+141 MIRPVVLTFGNP

-224 PELIDMTL
+224 PELVDMTL
-232 GRGGT
+232 GGGGT
-237 IARAAPAASISTK
+237 KIAANAQITGTSTK
-250 WQGVKDVARHWWL
+250 WRGVKDVFKHWWL
-263 LVRSSFLGSW
+263 LVRSSFIGSW

-280 GSGSAIWLAY
+280 GSGSAIWLSY

-295 SSKDRDKFGKGDV
+295 SSKDKNNFGKGDV

-353 AGPKMLTDHLDLTLI
+353 PGPKMVTERLDLTLI

-380 TGFCFVFARQLA
+380 TGLCFLFTRQLA

-398 VHYLFPVLVVLIF
+398 VHHLFPVLIVLIF

-424 VALLGFSVIGV
+424 VALLGFSAIGIS
-435 CMKRFGW
+435 MKRFGW

-461 FLTTKLYGFAWLAR
+461 FLTTKLYGFSWLTR
-475 PLVIVLFVLI
+475 PVVIVLFVLI
-485 VGTIVHAVMRHS
+485 VWTIVHAVRRHS
-497 RDQARARA
+497 RDQARVKV